1 MTWLWLTLG
10 AQFLFSVGAHV
21 DKYLL
26 SKYFKGAAPGSLILF
41 SALFSFVVL
50 PVLAWVNPAVLSI
63 SPPHAGILLLGGAL
77 NITGVILSLYA
88 MQEDEASVVAT
99 LFQMIPVFNYVLAY
113 VVLGET
119 LTLVQVAAAVLIMA
133 GAVVVSLDLSRPKIA
148 VKRSV
153 FLRMALASLFIAA
166 NSVLFKRVALSEDFW
181 VSTFWSYLSLALV
194 GVVLF
199 ALVRTYRRQFLRTL
213 RLNSAPVVGLNVF
226 NESIAAV
233 GYVMISYAT
242 LLVPVALVSVMSGFQ
257 PLMVFLIGVFLTLVF
272 PRLGK
277 ESLSKKQVIQKLAA
291 MAGMLV
297 GTFLLHR

>member
-41 SALFSFVVL
+41 SALFSLAVL
-50 PVLAWVNPAVLSI
+50 PVLAWVSPAVLSI
-63 SPPHAGILLLGGAL
+63 SPPHVGVLLVGGAL

-99 LFQMIPVFNYVLAY
+99 LFQMIPVFNYGLAY

-119 LTLVQVAAAVLIMA
+119 LTLVQVAAAALIMA
-133 GAVVVSLDLSRPKIA
+133 GAVFISLDLSRPKVA

-153 FLRMALASLFIAA
+153 FLRMALASLLIAT
-166 NSVLFKRVALSEDFW
+166 NSVLFKSVALTEDFW
-181 VSTFWSYLSLALV
+181 VSTFWSYVSLALV
-194 GVVLF
+194 GAGLF
-199 ALVRTYRRQFLRTL
+199 ALVRTYREQFLRTL

-226 NESIAAV
+226 NELLGAG
-233 GYVMISYAT
+233 GYMMITYAT

-257 PLMVFLIGVFLTLVF
+257 PLMVFLIGVFLTLAL
-272 PRLGK
+272 PRLGR
-277 ESLSKKQVIQKLAA
+277 ESLSRKQVAQKLAA
-291 MAGMLV
+291 MAAMLL